1 MARLH
6 GAGALDSLA
15 AAGLAPV
22 LLTTPPG
29 ERAKT
34 WAVVQRLAGE
44 LLARG
49 AHRSTPVIALG
60 GGVVG
65 DLSGFLASIFMR
77 GLPFI
82 QVPTTL
88 LAMVDAAIGGKTAI
102 NLPEGKNLLGTF
114 HQPHLVVIDPEFLRT
129 LPRAERLNGLAEVLK
144 AGFIRDRD
152 LLMELHAAGAGVFKD
167 EAALTGTIFRAAAI
181 KAQVV
186 SRDEREGDLRRILNF
201 GHTLGHGLEQ
211 ASRFR
216 LPHGRGVAWGMVA
229 ALTLSER
236 LAGLDP
242 TEAEWGRRLIR
253 GFGLLSP
260 LPELDPEAVM
270 AALRLDKKRQET
282 GVPFIL
288 LPRLGEAV
296 IQDEVPLGLVAEV
309 LKEMLGGG
317 LKAGCALLSRYGLWA
332 EKFSVGC
339 VLRTIATGWPRAR
352 RPAPSTLHCLKLRS
366 QVQPGNEPQFFRAG
380 KTIPAG
386 ITLSKDDVNDHARL
400 VDLHH
405 NRGFTL
411 FSPDLC

>member
-1 MARLH
+1 MREIELPLPGRDLSYRLVIEPGLRHRLGSLLSPFGFPPQVVVVSDRRVARLH
-6 GAGALDSLA
+6 GAAVLASLS

-22 LLTTPPG
+22 LLTTSPG

-34 WAVVQRLAGE
+34 WAVVQRLAKE

-49 AHRSTPVIALG
+49 GHRGTPVIALG

-65 DLSGFLASIFMR
+65 DLAGFLASIFMR

-114 HQPHLVVIDPEFLRT
+114 HQPRLVVIDPEFLRT

-152 LLMELHAAGAGVFKD
+152 LLRRLGALQTRIFRD
-167 EAALTGTIFRAAAI
+167 EAELTEIIYRAAVI

-186 SRDEREGDLRRILNF
+186 SQDERESDLRRILNF

-216 LPHGRGVAWGMVA
+216 LPHGRAVAWGMVA

-236 LAGLDP
+236 LADLDP
-242 TEAEWGRRLIR
+242 AEAQWGRRLMR
-253 GFGLLSP
+253 DFGLCRP
-260 LPELDPEAVM
+260 LPELNPAAVM
-270 AALRLDKKRQET
+270 TALSLDKKRQET
-282 GVPFIL
+282 GVPFVL
-288 LPRLGEAV
+288 LPRLGETV
-296 IQDEVPLGLVAEV
+296 IKDGVPMGLVAEV
-309 LKEMLGGG
+309 LEK
-317 LKAGCALLSRYGLWA
+317 LL
-332 EKFSVGC
+332 
-339 VLRTIATGWPRAR
+339 
-352 RPAPSTLHCLKLRS
+352 
-366 QVQPGNEPQFFRAG
+366 
-380 KTIPAG
+380 
-386 ITLSKDDVNDHARL
+386 
-400 VDLHH
+400 
-405 NRGFTL
+405 RGEG
-411 FSPDLC
+411 